1 MQGVAAS
8 FVIASRADGKIGI
21 SARSLGELN
30 VQLVM
35 EELGGGGHLTNA
47 ACQLD
52 VEYSGRSRRNSK
64 SRIRIQN
71 GKGKFIMKVIFLKD
85 VKGKGKKGEVKEVSV
100 GYAQNFLLKNNLA
113 VEATAGNI
121 SKLEGQKNRVAK
133 DAAEELAEAKVLK
146 EQIDKITVEMKAKSG
161 EGGRLFGSITTKQIA
176 EALNKTEGI
185 KVDRRKMEL
194 PDAIRALG
202 FTNVPIKIH
211 PEVTATLKVHVIEE

>member
-1 MQGVAAS
+1 
-8 FVIASRADGKIGI
+8 
-21 SARSLGELN
+21 
-30 VQLVM
+30 
-35 EELGGGGHLTNA
+35 
-47 ACQLD
+47 
-52 VEYSGRSRRNSK
+52 
-64 SRIRIQN
+64 
-71 GKGKFIMKVIFLKD
+71 MKVIFLKD
-85 VKGKGKKGEVKEVSV
+85 VKGVGAKGDMKEVSV

-121 SKLEGQKNRVAK
+121 SRLEGQKNRVAK

-146 EQIDKITVEMKAKSG
+146 EKIDKITVEMKAKSG

-202 FTNVPIKIH
+202 FTNVPIRIH
-211 PEVTATLKVHVIEE
+211 PDVTATLKVHVVEEG